1 VVDLPI
7 DTVAILVA
15 AAFAAGFVDAL
26 AGGGGLIQLPAL
38 LLWLPGAT
46 PLQVLATNKFSS
58 ICGTSVSAAT
68 YYRRIRP
75 DPATFGP
82 LMVAA
87 FSGSVAGAL
96 VARQLPREVFEPLV
110 LVVLLVVGA
119 WVLLRP
125 TLGAE
130 TALRFTG
137 RRHLVVA
144 MVAGFAVGA
153 YDGAMGPGTGSFFL
167 VVLAGGLGYSFLDA
181 SAKARLANW
190 ATNLAALCVFIPA
203 GGVVWAAAIPMGLAN
218 VVGGYLGARLAI
230 AKGSRW
236 VRAFL
241 LVVIVGFAVR
251 LGAGLLTG

>member
-1 VVDLPI
+1 MVDLPI

-87 FSGSVAGAL
+87 AFGAAMGAAIHYL
-96 VARQLPREVFEPLV
+96 RVPWPLKYMKPRLFCAAARPCS
-110 LVVLLVVGA
+110 A
-119 WVLLRP
+119 
-125 TLGAE
+125 A
-130 TALRFTG
+130 
-137 RRHLVVA
+137 RRHQN
-144 MVAGFAVGA
+144 
-153 YDGAMGPGTGSFFL
+153 
-167 VVLAGGLGYSFLDA
+167 
-181 SAKARLANW
+181 SA
-190 ATNLAALCVFIPA
+190 C
-203 GGVVWAAAIPMGLAN
+203 
-218 VVGGYLGARLAI
+218 
-230 AKGSRW
+230 
-236 VRAFL
+236 
-241 LVVIVGFAVR
+241 
-251 LGAGLLTG
+251 